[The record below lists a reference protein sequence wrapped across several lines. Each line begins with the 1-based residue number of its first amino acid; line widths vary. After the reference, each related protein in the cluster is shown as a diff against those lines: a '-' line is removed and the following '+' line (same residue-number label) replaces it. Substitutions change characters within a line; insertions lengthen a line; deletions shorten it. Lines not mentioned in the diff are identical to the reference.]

1 MDIKTNQ
8 MLDVKSFCESNR
20 ICKGLFYELLKQ
32 GKGPRI
38 TKVGRRTLISP
49 EAEQDWRQQM
59 ESQTAGAVA

>member
-1 MDIKTNQ
+1 MSINTNQ

-32 GKGPRI
+32 GNGPRI

-49 EAEQDWRQQM
+49 EAELDWRKQM
-59 ESQTAGAVA
+59 EQQTTQSAA